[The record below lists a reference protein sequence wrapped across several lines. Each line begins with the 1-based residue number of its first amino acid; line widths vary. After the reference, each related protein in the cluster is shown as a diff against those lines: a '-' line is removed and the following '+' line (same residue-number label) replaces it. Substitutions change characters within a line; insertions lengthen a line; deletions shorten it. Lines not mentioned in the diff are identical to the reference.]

1 MKKVRKKHEFTDGE
15 LSLLKDSNSEVDLG
29 RACLK
34 KDKKR
39 GILVSFYDKEFVSY
53 ARIYKTKMVKRG
65 KCKCFDCKDFH
76 EEKSSYKRRKE
87 ELKFSASLED
97 YYI

>member
-1 MKKVRKKHEFTDGE
+1 MKKIRKKHEFTDGE
-15 LSLLKDSNSEVDLG
+15 LSLLEAGSPEVNLG
-29 RACLK
+29 RAYIK

-65 KCKCFDCKDFH
+65 KCKCLDCKDLH
-76 EEKSSYKRRKE
+76 KEKTSYKKRKE
-87 ELKFSASLED
+87 DLKYSLFEED
-97 YYI
+97 